1 MFRARQNAATSE
13 TRSRASSDGESV
25 CKIDAVI
32 PEMDFKDVSNLHKDP
47 SLRLSI
53 SSSSPSLPFF
63 LNLAEPSE
71 KVTEVKY
78 CNAR

>member
-1 MFRARQNAATSE
+1 MLRQAKPNEAERADT
-13 TRSRASSDGESV
+13 GESV

-32 PEMDFKDVSNLHKDP
+32 PEMDFKDVSNLHEDP
-47 SLRLSI
+47 SLSI
-53 SSSSPSLPFF
+53 SSSSLPSPLFFF

>member
-1 MFRARQNAATSE
+1 MFRTRQNAATSE

-53 SSSSPSLPFF
+53 SSSSPSLLFF
-63 LNLAEPSE
+63 NLAEPSE